1 MLILRMPIKWYTE
14 LFALTEDLSTEYY
27 YRYAQSLKSI
37 KEYGKADE
45 MMIQFG
51 KKNLED
57 HRAILAAS
65 QKRLFVN

>member
-27 YRYAQSLKSI
+27 RYAQSLKSI

-45 MMIQFG
+45 MMIQFV
-51 KKNLED
+51 
-57 HRAILAAS
+57 
-65 QKRLFVN
+65 KRI